1 MTVSQKPLLLVV
13 AAAQNNGIGINNDLP
28 WRLRKDMAYFNQA
41 TTTTTQTDPSR
52 PVMNACIMGRRTWES
67 IPPKHRPLNNRY
79 NIVVSRNAS
88 LLDNEDAPY
97 TVVVPTMPDALQHI
111 EQLRS
116 VCIERVCVVGGSGIY
131 KEALEAQGPVQV
143 LLTRVQFAEADKC
156 DAFFPEFSSEVFAR
170 QTHERLEQ
178 VAGFPVPSGPQ
189 TENGIDYEFTLYEK
203 F

>member
-28 WRLRKDMAYFNQA
+28 WRLRKDMAFFNQA

-88 LLDNEDAPY
+88 LLDNEDAP
-97 TVVVPTMPDALQHI
+97 HI

-178 VAGFPVPSGPQ
+178 VAGMVSG
-189 TENGIDYEFTLYEK
+189 YEFTLHEK